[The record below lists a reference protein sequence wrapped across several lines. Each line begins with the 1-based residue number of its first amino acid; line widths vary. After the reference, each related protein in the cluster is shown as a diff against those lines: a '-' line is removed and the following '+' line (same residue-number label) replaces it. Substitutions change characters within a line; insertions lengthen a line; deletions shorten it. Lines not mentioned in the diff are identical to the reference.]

1 MDTNYRNVFHVCACV
16 LLMLAAPPGIAAEP
30 DPLPS
35 WNATAPKQAIVAFV
49 ERVTREGSKDFVPV
63 AERIATFDNDGTLWV
78 EQPIYTQLAFAIDQ
92 VKLKAPLHEDWK
104 RKEPFASIVDNRP
117 QDALAGG
124 EHALAEILAATHA
137 GMTTDA
143 FDNTVKQWI
152 HTAQHP
158 RFRRTYDRCAY
169 QPMLELLADLR
180 ANGFKTF
187 IVSGGGVEFMRA
199 FSEKTYGV
207 PPEQVVGS
215 VGRQKYQLRGT
226 EPVLLKMA
234 EVEFVDDGPGK
245 PAGIQRFIG
254 RRPIAAFGK
263 SDGDREMLEWTAAG
277 PGARFALIVH
287 HTDGER
293 EYAYDR
299 ESKIGKLSAALDQA
313 KKEGWTVVSMKDDWK
328 TVLPP

>member
-1 MDTNYRNVFHVCACV
+1 METNYRRFQG
-16 LLMLAAPPGIAAEP
+16 LLSCILLLFAAAPGSGAGP

-35 WNATAPKQAIVAFV
+35 WNATAPKRAIVAFV
-49 ERVTREGSKDFVPV
+49 ERVTKEGSKDFVPV

-78 EQPIYTQLAFAIDQ
+78 EQPVYTQFAFAIDQ
-92 VKLKAPLHEDWK
+92 VKLMAPLHADWK
-104 RKEPFASIVDNRP
+104 QKEPFASIIGNRT

-124 EHALAEILAATHA
+124 EHAVAQIIAATHS
-137 GMTTDA
+137 GMTTEA

-152 HTAQHP
+152 RTAQHP
-158 RFRRTYDRCAY
+158 RFRRTYDRCVY
-169 QPMLELLADLR
+169 QPMLELLTYLR

-215 VGRQKYQLRGT
+215 VGKQKYQLRGT

-234 EVEFVDDGPGK
+234 EVEFIDDGPGK

-254 RRPIAAFGK
+254 RRPLAAFGN
-263 SDGDREMLEWTAAG
+263 SDGDRQMLEWTTAG

-287 HTDGER
+287 HNDGER

-299 ESKIGKLSAALDQA
+299 DSKIGKLSAALDQA
-313 KKEGWTVVSMKDDWK
+313 KSEGWTVVSMKDDWK
-328 TVLPP
+328 TILPP